1 MLRPP
6 LGADIGQPTPHMCS
20 TAALTLGYSL
30 MPTEQNRTGRN
41 QMIELRTWI
50 TVGVAAVAFAG
61 LAIAQSDLNPKNRQ
75 ELKREALTGT
85 NMEVIISVIESQPG
99 EILARHIHHGE
110 EAFYVLQGA
119 TLETADGKQINLPTG
134 AAAINHRD
142 VPHAGLK
149 VLGDKPFKYLAVH
162 VVDKGAPL
170 YDAPK

>member
-1 MLRPP
+1 MN
-6 LGADIGQPTPHMCS
+6 S
-20 TAALTLGYSL
+20 
-30 MPTEQNRTGRN
+30 
-41 QMIELRTWI
+41 LRTWI
-50 TVGVAAVAFAG
+50 AIGAVAIAFSG
-61 LAIAQSDLNPKNRQ
+61 LAVAQSDLNPKNRQ
-75 ELKREALTGT
+75 ELKREDLTGT
-85 NMEVIISVIESQPG
+85 NMEVIISVIEAQPG

-119 TLETADGKQINLPTG
+119 TLETPDGKQITLATG

-149 VLGDKPFKYLAVH
+149 VLGNTPFKYLAVH

>member
-1 MLRPP
+1 M
-6 LGADIGQPTPHMCS
+6 T
-20 TAALTLGYSL
+20 TLK
-30 MPTEQNRTGRN
+30 
-41 QMIELRTWI
+41 TWI
-50 TVGVAAVAFAG
+50 TVGVAAVAFIS
-61 LAIAQSDLNPKNRQ
+61 LAVAQVDVNPKSRQ

-85 NMEVIISVIESQPG
+85 NMEVVISVIEAQPG

-119 TLETADGKQINLPTG
+119 TLETQDGKQINLPTG

-149 VLGDKPFKYLAVH
+149 VLGDTPLKYLAVH
-162 VVDKGAPL
+162 IVDKGAPL